1 MNADRPRIDSRL
13 RRQLDSAGP
22 NDSLEAVLTLRAGGG
37 SSDTPSAEA
46 VVKRAEALVRQAAA
60 DAEIE
65 PDDYELNV
73 FGQLEAFAIAAP
85 RRLVER
91 LLADPEVASAMP
103 NRPSP
108 PGSG

>member
-13 RRQLDSAGP
+13 RRQLDAAGP
-22 NDSLEAVLTLRAGGG
+22 DDSLEAVLTLRAGEG
-37 SSDTPSAEA
+37 SSDPPSAEA
-46 VVKRAEALVRQAAA
+46 VGQLAEALVHRAAA

-65 PDDYELNV
+65 PDEYELNV
-73 FGQLEAFAIAAP
+73 FGNLEAFAIAAP

-91 LLADPEVASAMP
+91 LLEEPEVATAMP